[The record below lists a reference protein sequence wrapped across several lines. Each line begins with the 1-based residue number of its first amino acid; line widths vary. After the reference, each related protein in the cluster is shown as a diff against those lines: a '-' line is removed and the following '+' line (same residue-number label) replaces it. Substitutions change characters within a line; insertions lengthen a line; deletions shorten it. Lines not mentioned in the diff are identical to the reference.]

1 MKSMTITEF
10 CTPNTPE
17 LAAFQTYWQGTKYP
31 SLDEE
36 DRNFYDYS
44 ANMWDWADQYE
55 LWVARR

>member
-10 CTPNTPE
+10 TTPNTPE
-17 LAAFQTYWQGTKYP
+17 LIAFRTYWQNIKYP
-31 SLDEE
+31 TLNYE

-55 LWVARR
+55 LWSKLK